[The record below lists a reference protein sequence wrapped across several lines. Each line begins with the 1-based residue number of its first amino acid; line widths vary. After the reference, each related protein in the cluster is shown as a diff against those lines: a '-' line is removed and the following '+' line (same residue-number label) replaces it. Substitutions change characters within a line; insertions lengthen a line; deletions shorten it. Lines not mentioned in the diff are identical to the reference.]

1 MNIRPCTENDRDEVV
16 RLWHDVFP
24 DSPHW
29 NRPED
34 DIDRKLSVQPE
45 LFIVAVAGG
54 QVVGTAMAGFDGH
67 RGWVYYVAVK
77 PGYRQRG
84 WHAAHQQLVCD
95 GVGAEGLIAL
105 NSDIPRRTLLTRM
118 GRRDIIFSKGARD
131 GTAALFMREHPN
143 RAISITQKTRSDDG
157 PLQV

>member
-1 MNIRPCTENDRDEVV
+1 MHIRPYTENDRDEVV

-24 DSPHW
+24 DSPPW

-77 PGYRQRG
+77 PGYRRRG
-84 WHAAHQQLVCD
+84 
-95 GVGAEGLIAL
+95 
-105 NSDIPRRTLLTRM
+105 
-118 GRRDIIFSKGARD
+118 
-131 GTAALFMREHPN
+131 
-143 RAISITQKTRSDDG
+143 
-157 PLQV
+157 